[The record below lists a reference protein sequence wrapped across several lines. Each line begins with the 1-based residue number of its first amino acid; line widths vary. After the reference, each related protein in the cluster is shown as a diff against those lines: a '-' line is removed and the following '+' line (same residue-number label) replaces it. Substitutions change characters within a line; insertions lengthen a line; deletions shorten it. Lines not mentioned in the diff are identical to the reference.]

1 MREVTQAKRLADK
14 QEAELRL
21 KKKEEKIAKAAIRHE
36 EEIKE
41 NILDKI
47 RLKKD
52 KWAQRVELKK
62 TLVKQEEN
70 TSYKKGAE
78 HTKAIK
84 NYLEEKR
91 HKDRMFET
99 FRSSP

>member
-52 KWAQRVELKK
+52 KWA
-62 TLVKQEEN
+62 
-70 TSYKKGAE
+70 
-78 HTKAIK
+78 
-84 NYLEEKR
+84 
-91 HKDRMFET
+91 
-99 FRSSP
+99 